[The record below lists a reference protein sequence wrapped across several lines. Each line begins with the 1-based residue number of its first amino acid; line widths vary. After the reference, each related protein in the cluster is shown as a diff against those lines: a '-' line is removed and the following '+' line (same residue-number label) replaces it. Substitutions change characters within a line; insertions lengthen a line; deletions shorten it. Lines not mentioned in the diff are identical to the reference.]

1 MLGRLMLGRPVLGR
15 LMLGGADR
23 LARCGRR
30 GGQVRDRGRRAGQ
43 HRDRA
48 KAAGGG
54 GEAAA
59 PADLTAPRHDLG
71 HVYRVAEVT
80 GRLERLAQR
89 CGV

>member
-1 MLGRLMLGRPVLGR
+1 MLGWPVLGWPVLGR
-15 LMLGGADR
+15 GRR
-23 LARCGRR
+23 LARCGRG

-48 KAAGGG
+48 EAPGDG

-59 PADLTAPRHDLG
+59 TADLTAPRHDLG
-71 HVYRVAEVT
+71 HVYRVAGVT

-89 CGV
+89 RGV